1 MKSILLTTAT
11 LMAAG
16 NNMAMPSSEMTN
28 LDAQQAPKGETV
40 YIKGAEA
47 HTEGQM
53 VKVGETAPEFTG
65 VQKDLSEMKLSNFK
79 EKKVVLNVFP
89 SLDTPTCAA
98 SVRHFNADASAL
110 ENTVVLCISMDLPF
124 AQSRFCTTEGLENVI
139 PVSLFRDEEFAQGYG
154 LRIADGPLKGLMSR
168 AVIIVDEDGKVIYTE
183 LVRNVSEE
191 PNYDAALNALK

>member
-16 NNMAMPSSEMTN
+16 SNAAVSPNEVMTM
-28 LDAQQAPKGETV
+28 DAQQAPKGETV
-40 YIKGAEA
+40 NVRGTEA

-53 VKVGETAPEFTG
+53 VKVGLMAPDFTG

-79 EKKVVLNVFP
+79 GKKVVLNVFP

-139 PVSLFRDEEFAQGYG
+139 PVSLFRNEEFARGYG
-154 LRIADGPLKGLMSR
+154 LRLADGPLKGLMSR

-183 LVRNVSEE
+183 LVKNVSEE
-191 PNYDAALNALK
+191 PDYDAALNALK

>member
-16 NNMAMPSSEMTN
+16 NNAAAPSSEMTN
-28 LDAQQAPKGETV
+28 VDAQQIPKGETV
-40 YIKGAEA
+40 NIKGTEV

-53 VKVGETAPEFTG
+53 VKVGETAPDFTG
-65 VQKDLSEMKLSNFK
+65 VQKDLSEMKLSDFK
-79 EKKVVLNVFP
+79 GKRVVLNVFP

-139 PVSLFRDEEFAQGYG
+139 PVSLFRNEEFAKGYG
-154 LRIADGPLKGLMSR
+154 LRLADGPLKGLMSR
-168 AVIIVDEDGKVIYTE
+168 AVIIVDEDGKVVYTE
-183 LVRNVSEE
+183 LVKNVSEE
-191 PNYDAALNALK
+191 PNYEAALKVLK